1 MDFSLSDD
9 QKQIQDSVR
18 QYLADHYGFAQRR
31 AIVESASGWSPD
43 LWRGLADLGL
53 LGLAVPEEDGGLQR
67 GVTDL
72 ALVASELGD
81 ALVVEPFL
89 SSAVVATRIVAMLGS
104 PAQRARW
111 LPAMAEGSLV
121 AVLAADFGPSAG
133 LAPPLQATETGTGW
147 RLEGRMPLVYHAP
160 VAGMLLLPVSTHGAS
175 EPNAVF
181 AVPADRAGLSLQ
193 PAVTV
198 DSQRAADLHVRDLE
212 VTAEDRVGGEAGAA
226 LAAVSDEA
234 TVVLCGEA
242 LGALQRTLA
251 LTVEYTRGRVQFG
264 GPIARFQALQH
275 RMVEMLMHIEQA
287 RSLLWLAAARCD
299 AGAASERR
307 AAVSAAKVLVSE
319 AARYVGQQAVQLHGG
334 MGVSDDMPISH
345 YFKRLTAVQW
355 RFGSADQHLDRYAAG
370 QSAPGSGWHD
380 LGL

>member
-1 MDFSLSDD
+1 MDFTFSDD

-18 QYLADHYGFAQRR
+18 SYLNDHYGFEQRR
-31 AIVESASGWSPD
+31 AIIDSAGGWSPTF
-43 LWRGLADLGL
+43 WRGLAELGL
-53 LGLAVPEEDGGLQR
+53 LGLAVPEENGGLQR

-72 ALVASELGD
+72 ALVASEMGD

-89 SSAVVATRIVAMLGS
+89 ASAVVATRILALLGS
-104 PAQRARW
+104 SAQRARW

-121 AVLAADFGPSAG
+121 AAFAQDFGPSG
-133 LAPPLQATETGTGW
+133 DVAPPLRATATGTGW
-147 RLEGRMPLVYHAP
+147 RLEGRIALVYHAP
-160 VAGMLLLPVSTHGAS
+160 IAGLLLLPASTRGGLEAD
-175 EPNAVF
+175 AVF
-181 AVPADRAGLSLQ
+181 AVPTDHAGLSIQ
-193 PAVTV
+193 PSTTV
-198 DSQRAADLHVRDLE
+198 DSHRAADVHVHDLE
-212 VTAEDRVGGEAGAA
+212 VAPGDRLGGEAGEA

-234 TVVLCGEA
+234 TVVLCGDA

-299 AGAASERR
+299 AGPVSARR
-307 AAVSAAKVLVSE
+307 AAVSAAKVLVSD

-345 YFKRLTAVQW
+345 YFRRLTAAQW
-355 RFGSADQHLDRYAAG
+355 RFGSTDRHLDRYVAG
-370 QSAPGSGWHD
+370 SSTPGSAGHD